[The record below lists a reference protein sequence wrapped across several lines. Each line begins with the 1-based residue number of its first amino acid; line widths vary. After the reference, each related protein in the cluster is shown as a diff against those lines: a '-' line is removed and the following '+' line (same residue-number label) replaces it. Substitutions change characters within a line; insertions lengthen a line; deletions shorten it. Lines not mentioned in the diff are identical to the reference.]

1 MTGFKDYEYVLLNKN
16 KDFIEVFNGGGAPPL
31 VTYNC
36 KFLETDSVN
45 WTESREEILEK
56 LKLLVKQ
63 QFID

>member
-1 MTGFKDYEYVLLNKN
+1 MTGFKDYEYILLKN
-16 KDFIEVFNGGGAPPL
+16 KDFIEIFNGGGTPPL

-36 KFLETDSVN
+36 NFLETDSVD